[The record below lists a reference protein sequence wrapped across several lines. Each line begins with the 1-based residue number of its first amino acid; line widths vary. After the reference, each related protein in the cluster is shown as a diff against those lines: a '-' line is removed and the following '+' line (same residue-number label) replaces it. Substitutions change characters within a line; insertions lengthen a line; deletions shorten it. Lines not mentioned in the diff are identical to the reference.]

1 MRMMKFGAPITMFL
15 ALLPACVWQGAAQ
28 STAPTVSPSSLSF
41 TYQVNSST
49 YPAAA
54 KLTASLPSSMST
66 VVMTATATSAPQ
78 GWLAA
83 TPDTGRTPL
92 ALSVTVNP
100 TGLAP
105 GNYAGRIDI
114 ATASATV
121 SVAVSLAVSNPPSNI
136 SATSPSSNY
145 ASATATAPASLT
157 FSYTTGDLA
166 TIPGSSELDVTSTG
180 DVIPFGVT
188 AANAS
193 AKGGTGGG
201 SGTTPVWLRVNQSG
215 QLPNLNTSGVALSG
229 SSMPITV
236 SIDMVALGTLNP
248 GSYTGTIT
256 IAANNAV
263 NGTVPVTVNLV
274 VAAGAPVLNQTL
286 PIFPASV
293 IAGPALD
300 PVITIYGDNFF
311 STSVVTL
318 QPQSGATLPITLT
331 ATLLSRKVM
340 QATIKAA
347 YLAVPA
353 GAVTYPIKWTLTV
366 MNPAPPSNPVPALAT
381 TEFDVTDPTLPGI
394 SSVVNSASYLPTA
407 VQTGT
412 AANPVPVGAVSL
424 SPRQIISIFGQNLG
438 PSSATPVAPTGTPPA
453 YPTTVGAVQ
462 VTFVAGT
469 SPNTTTYLAPLLM
482 ISANQINCIVPK
494 EVDGS
499 VTPVNVTV
507 TNAAGP
513 TNPFAVTVVPEDPG
527 MFTFGGL
534 GQGQS
539 AVLNIDSSGAYTINS
554 TKTAAARGSTIAIYA
569 TGLGDL
575 QAGTSVGNGEVATA
589 AVSLADNTCRV
600 DIAGQPAVVSY
611 AGTSPGAVAGL
622 VQVNAIVP
630 PTVAAGTAVP
640 ITVSIGSAANS
651 RRSQPGVTLAVK

>member
-1 MRMMKFGAPITMFL
+1 MCMKKFGAPIMFL

-28 STAPTVSPSSLSF
+28 TTAPTVSPSSLAF

-49 YPAAA
+49 FPAAA
-54 KLTASLPSSMST
+54 KLTATLPSSLST
-66 VVMTATATSAPQ
+66 VVMTAAPTSAPQ
-78 GWLAA
+78 GWLAV
-83 TPDTGRTPL
+83 TPDTGRTSL

-114 ATASATV
+114 TAGTATT
-121 SVAVSLAVSNPPSNI
+121 SVAVSLAVSNPPSKIN
-136 SATSPSSNY
+136 AVVVNPVPP
-145 ASATATAPASLT
+145 ASAPLSMT
-157 FSYTTGDLA
+157 FSYTTGDPA
-166 TIPGSSELDVTSTG
+166 PSPASGEVDVTSTG
-180 DVIPFGVT
+180 DVIPFSVT
-188 AANAS
+188 AANATVKG
-193 AKGGTGGG
+193 ATGGT
-201 SGTTPVWLRVNQSG
+201 TAVWLRVNQSG
-215 QLPNLNTSGVALSG
+215 QTANLTTSGVALSG
-229 SSMPITV
+229 SSVPITV
-236 SIDMVALGTLNP
+236 TIDTVALGTLSP
-248 GSYTGTIT
+248 GSYSGVIT
-256 IAANNAV
+256 VAANNSV
-263 NGTVPVTVNLV
+263 NGVVPVTVTLM
-274 VAAGAPVLNQTL
+274 VAAGPPKLDLTL

-293 IAGPALD
+293 IAGPLLD
-300 PVITIYGDNFF
+300 PLVTIYGDNFF
-311 STSVVTL
+311 TTSVVTL
-318 QPQSGATLPITLT
+318 QLQGAATLPVTLT

-347 YLAVPA
+347 FLAAPA
-353 GAVTYPIKWTLTV
+353 GPVSYPIRYTLTV
-366 MNPAPPSNPVPALAT
+366 MNPAPASNPVPAVAS
-381 TEFDVTDPTLPGI
+381 TEFDVTDPSLPGI
-394 SSVVNSASYLPTA
+394 SSVVNSASFLPTA

-412 AANPVPVGAVSL
+412 ATNPVLTGAVSL

-438 PSSATPVAPTGTPPA
+438 PAPATPVTTTPGPPVT
-453 YPTTVGAVQ
+453 YPVIVGAVQ
-462 VTFVAGT
+462 VAFVVGT
-469 SPNTTTYLAPLLM
+469 ASPATYFAPLLM
-482 ISANQINCIVPK
+482 ISPNQINCIVPK

-499 VTPVNVTV
+499 VTPVNIQV
-507 TNAAGP
+507 TNANG
-513 TNPFAVTVVPEDPG
+513 TTDPFAVTVVPEDPG

-554 TKTAAARGSTIAIYA
+554 AKTAAARGSTIAIYA

-575 QAGTSVGNGEVATA
+575 APSAGVGNGEVATA